1 MPTGSRAIERVPGC
15 PGSCHQSWTPGLLG
29 RRSGSKK
36 ASNTPGRDD
45 CVKKGGG
52 LFPSSKCWA
61 GSRPD
66 PTRGRGLRERS
77 QHLWAA
83 ADGSGRHR
91 SAALRGAC
99 AVSVLAATVAG
110 KRLTQCSAASSAHTI
125 AGTPQESPSQTI
137 PVLADL
143 AALRALELDS
153 PCGRGTKTGIE
164 ISPVKETPGGPQ
176 KRNAGFDSHFSLP

>member
-1 MPTGSRAIERVPGC
+1 MIALKKEAAFSPV
-15 PGSCHQSWTPGLLG
+15 QSVGLG
-29 RRSGSKK
+29 
-36 ASNTPGRDD
+36 PE
-45 CVKKGGG
+45 
-52 LFPSSKCWA
+52 
-61 GSRPD
+61 SRPD
-66 PTRGRGLRERS
+66 PRPRIERKIAAFMGGRL
-77 QHLWAA
+77 A

-143 AALRALELDS
+143 AALRALELDC
-153 PCGRGTKTGIE
+153 PCGRRTKTGIE